1 MLMKTLRDDQATII
15 QQIRA
20 AVMQEEHRIVVQCPT
35 GFGKGLLIADIISR
49 ALIKDKRVMVL
60 VPVLSLI
67 DQTVDVLKV
76 QGVNAIGVIQSN
88 NPMTDTDQPVQVCSV
103 QTLQHRWQK
112 QTMPKADVVL
122 IDEVHRWFSFFPKWL
137 CDMAW
142 QHVPFIGFSATPWT
156 KGLGAYYNRLIVGSD
171 IERLIE
177 QNTLVPFRTFAP
189 DVPDLRGVREQ
200 AGDFMPAD
208 LDEIMRPKK
217 LVANIVE
224 TWMALG
230 EGRPTVCF
238 CCSRAH
244 ADQVAK
250 EFAESGIPAVY
261 MDCNT
266 KMLDW
271 VDEEGESHE
280 GRRTI
285 RRKFLAGEYRVICNV
300 EIVGI
305 GVDWPEVSC
314 IIYAR
319 PTMSDMRFVQNIG
332 RGLRS
337 HPGKID
343 LLILDHSSTTMRLGF
358 VNEVYALHKALDDG
372 KAKAEAVKIG
382 VALPKPCP
390 ACNYLKAPRTAVC
403 PNCGHKAE
411 NDAKPV
417 LVERGTLREI
427 KAGDEM
433 ADWRKKLPDKA
444 NVFGQLCWWGRS
456 KGYKPGWAAVKC
468 KEIFGSF
475 PRAREPDPETIGMPT
490 PELLQYI
497 YELVEKWKKKQYYA
511 KRQAQRSAKSE
522 DGGALSERDQAILDR
537 VRQQAETLM
546 SEADMQED
554 WK

>member
-1 MLMKTLRDDQATII
+1 M
-15 QQIRA
+15 
-20 AVMQEEHRIVVQCPT
+20 
-35 GFGKGLLIADIISR
+35 
-49 ALIKDKRVMVL
+49 
-60 VPVLSLI
+60 
-67 DQTVDVLKV
+67 
-76 QGVNAIGVIQSN
+76 
-88 NPMTDTDQPVQVCSV
+88 
-103 QTLQHRWQK
+103 
-112 QTMPKADVVL
+112 
-122 IDEVHRWFSFFPKWL
+122 
-137 CDMAW
+137 
-142 QHVPFIGFSATPWT
+142 
-156 KGLGAYYNRLIVGSD
+156 
-171 IERLIE
+171 
-177 QNTLVPFRTFAP
+177 
-189 DVPDLRGVREQ
+189 
-200 AGDFMPAD
+200 
-208 LDEIMRPKK
+208 
-217 LVANIVE
+217 
-224 TWMALG
+224 
-230 EGRPTVCF
+230 
-238 CCSRAH
+238 
-244 ADQVAK
+244 
-250 EFAESGIPAVY
+250 
-261 MDCNT
+261 
-266 KMLDW
+266 
-271 VDEEGESHE
+271 
-280 GRRTI
+280 
-285 RRKFLAGEYRVICNV
+285 ICNV

-475 PRAREPDPETIGMPT
+475 PRAREPEPETIGMPT

-522 DGGALSERDQAILDR
+522 DGGALSARDQAILDR